1 MTNVCD
7 VALDVSVAAPT
18 STAFAVS
25 GPVGVPMKI
34 LPGQSAQFMLSVDA
48 LALGARSGELVMQ
61 VAAGDV
67 RWASTASL
75 IAQNDPRLD
84 STNIYNLPRAIREN
98 WLIAV
103 AGGPS
108 IQPALAHLEA
118 TLARAPGWPLTDVA
132 FAVVSA
138 APDGGDF
145 LSTDA
150 GTRIVTTSSATW
162 RNDLAALVQ
171 LPTAS
176 TRSSCID
183 ALLRAVDFG
192 RMTGLNPSTPWSDDG
207 LLRSGARTRV
217 VCITAQRDDTELDAD
232 AAFLALQMGLL
243 RTSYNLYTYG
253 PGGSCPQQEFA
264 PGIVEDLVQR
274 TRGAVLRTC
283 ESLGHLALPDAF
295 RILTLQVSPE
305 DASWL
310 IVDID
315 GRATP
320 SVGANGAQVWQY
332 DPQRKVVAFEEF
344 HAGKTITIRV
354 LQPCP

>member
-1 MTNVCD
+1 
-7 VALDVSVAAPT
+7 
-18 STAFAVS
+18 
-25 GPVGVPMKI
+25 
-34 LPGQSAQFMLSVDA
+34 
-48 LALGARSGELVMQ
+48 
-61 VAAGDV
+61 
-67 RWASTASL
+67 
-75 IAQNDPRLD
+75 
-84 STNIYNLPRAIREN
+84 
-98 WLIAV
+98 
-103 AGGPS
+103 
-108 IQPALAHLEA
+108 
-118 TLARAPGWPLTDVA
+118 
-132 FAVVSA
+132 
-138 APDGGDF
+138 
-145 LSTDA
+145 
-150 GTRIVTTSSATW
+150 
-162 RNDLAALVQ
+162 
-171 LPTAS
+171 
-176 TRSSCID
+176 
-183 ALLRAVDFG
+183 
-192 RMTGLNPSTPWSDDG
+192 MTGLNPSTPWSDDG

-295 RILTLQVSPE
+295 RILTLQISPE